1 MFAGLRNMI
10 AVRSRTPELAGTRLL
25 DFATKNPGV
34 LGYQRP
40 GDGTR
45 ILALANFSDLAQTVA
60 AVTLSGFAVDAF
72 DVLTGAPVSLAQ
84 GIVLEPRQFVWL
96 RVTPLS

>member
-10 AVRSRTPELAGTRLL
+10 AVRARTPELAGTRLL
-25 DFATKNPGV
+25 DFASNNAGV

-45 ILALANFSDLAQTVA
+45 ILALANFSDVAQTVTA
-60 AVTLSGFAVDAF
+60 ATLSGFAGDAL
-72 DVLTGAPVSLAQ
+72 DVLTGAPVGLAR
-84 GIVLEPRQFVWL
+84 GIVLEPLQFVWL

>member
-25 DFATKNPGV
+25 DFATRNAGV

-40 GDGTR
+40 GGGTR
-45 ILALANFSDLAQTVA
+45 ILALANFSDLAQTVTA
-60 AVTLSGFAVDAF
+60 ATLSGFAVDAL
-72 DVLTGAPVSLAQ
+72 DILTGAPVNLEQ
-84 GIVLEPRQFVWL
+84 GIILEPQEFVWL